1 MLLKSYFD
9 FFFQRVRMTA
19 AGPKMLKL
27 EVPGLAENRPSV
39 LKGDKI
45 YAQVYTGNSSKTEP
59 VEYEGYVH
67 QIEDSAIIVG
77 FSKRLRDKFVAN
89 MQFNIRFTF
98 NRFPNR
104 NMHRASEF
112 ISHNPEFTSFVFPQ
126 LANGAQNELNQES
139 NVRFFDSKIEQNKEQ
154 KLAVMSIVK

>member
-1 MLLKSYFD
+1 
-9 FFFQRVRMTA
+9 MTA
-19 AGPKMLKL
+19 AGPKFLKL

-45 YAQVYTGNSSKTEP
+45 YAQVYTSGKIEP
-59 VEYEGYVH
+59 IEFEGYVH

-77 FSKRLRDKFVAN
+77 FSSKLRNKFVPN

-104 NMHRASEF
+104 NMHRAAEF
-112 ISHNPEFTSFVFPQ
+112 ISHCPEFGSFVFPKVP
-126 LANGAQNELNQES
+126 NGGVQNGVLNQES

-154 KLAVMSIVK
+154 KLAVSSIVK